1 MIRDKILIIEDDAP
15 IRRYLHTTLAANG
28 YDVLLADTAAGATQ
42 MITSH
47 CPDVI
52 LLDLGLP
59 DADGTGI
66 IRAVRAWTRTPI
78 VVVSA
83 RDTESDKAEALDLGA
98 DDYLTKP
105 FGTVELLARIRT
117 ALRHTRTGAED
128 DGLALTG
135 AYRVGDLVIDYK
147 RHRVTRAGEEIR
159 LTPNEFRIV
168 SLLGR
173 HAGQVL
179 TYQHIMRE
187 IWGPAA
193 VGDNKVLRVHMA
205 NIRRKLERTP
215 AEPEY
220 IFTEVGVG
228 YRMAEAAE

>member
-15 IRRYLHTTLAANG
+15 IRHYLQTTLSANG
-28 YDVLLADTAAGATQ
+28 YDVLFAETAATAMQ

-59 DADGTGI
+59 DGDGTGI
-66 IRAVRAWTRTPI
+66 IRSVRAWTRTPI

-83 RDTESDKAEALDLGA
+83 RDTETDKADALDLGA

-117 ALRHTRTGAED
+117 ALRHTRTGAEN

-135 AYRVGDLVIDYK
+135 EYRVGDLIIDYK
-147 RHRVTRAGEEIR
+147 RHRITRAGEEIK

-168 SLLGR
+168 ALLGR

-179 TYQHIMRE
+179 TYQTIMRE

-205 NIRRKLERTP
+205 NIRRKLERSP

-220 IFTEVGVG
+220 LFTDVGVG
-228 YRMAEAAE
+228 YRMAEAE

>member
-1 MIRDKILIIEDDAP
+1 MIRDKVLVIEDDTA
-15 IRRYLHTTLAANG
+15 IRQYLKTTLHAHG
-28 YDVLLADTAAGATQ
+28 YDVLLAETGRSAMQT
-42 MITSH
+42 ITSH

-59 DADGTGI
+59 DTDGGEI
-66 IRAVRAWTRTPI
+66 IRSVRAWSRTPI
-78 VVVSA
+78 VVISA
-83 RDTESDKAEALDLGA
+83 RDTELDKAKALDMGA

-117 ALRHTRTGAED
+117 ALRHTCTAVED
-128 DGLALTG
+128 EGLALTG
-135 AYRVGDLVIDYK
+135 FYRVRDLAIDYK

-168 SLLGR
+168 ALLGR

-179 TYQHIMRE
+179 TYQTIMRE

-215 AEPEY
+215 SEPEY
-220 IFTEVGVG
+220 IFTELGVG
-228 YRMAEAAE
+228 YRMAEEE

>member
-1 MIRDKILIIEDDAP
+1 MIRDKILVVEDDTA
-15 IRRYLHTTLAANG
+15 IRQYLKTTLLAQN
-28 YDVLLADTAAGATQ
+28 YDVLLAETGKDAMQ

-59 DADGTGI
+59 DADGVEI
-66 IRAVRAWTRTPI
+66 IRAVRSWSRTPI
-78 VVVSA
+78 VVISA
-83 RDTESDKAEALDLGA
+83 RDTELDKAEALDLGA

-105 FGTVELLARIRT
+105 FGSVELFARIRT
-117 ALRHTRTGAED
+117 ALRHTRTSAEND
-128 DGLALTG
+128 ELALTG
-135 AYRVGDLVIDYK
+135 VYCVKDLRIDYK
-147 RHRVTRAGEEIR
+147 RHRVQRAEEEIR

-168 SLLGR
+168 ALLGR

-179 TYQHIMRE
+179 TYRTIMRE

-215 AEPEY
+215 TEPEY
-220 IFTEVGVG
+220 IFTEAGVG
-228 YRMAEAAE
+228 YRMAEPES

>member
-1 MIRDKILIIEDDAP
+1 MIKDKVLVIEDDAP
-15 IRRYLHTTLAANG
+15 IRHYLQTTLVSNG
-28 YDVLLADTAAGATQ
+28 YDVLLADSVNSAMQ
-42 MITSH
+42 MIHSH

-59 DADGTGI
+59 DRDGLEV
-66 IRAVRAWTRTPI
+66 IRAVRVWTRTPI

-83 RDTESDKAEALDLGA
+83 RDTESDKANALDLGA

-117 ALRHTRTGAED
+117 ALRHTRTGSED
-128 DGLALTG
+128 EELALTG
-135 AYRVGDLVIDYK
+135 SYRVGELVIDYK

-168 SLLGR
+168 ALLGR

-179 TYQHIMRE
+179 TYQYIMRE
-187 IWGPAA
+187 IWGPGA

-205 NIRRKLERTP
+205 NIRRKLERCP

-220 IFTEVGVG
+220 LFTEIGVG
-228 YRMAEAAE
+228 YRMAERSE

>member
-1 MIRDKILIIEDDAP
+1 MIKDKILIIEDDAP
-15 IRRYLHTTLAANG
+15 IRHYLQTTLSANG
-28 YDVLLADTAAGATQ
+28 YDTLLAENAAAALQ

-66 IRAVRAWTRTPI
+66 IRSVRAWTRTPI
-78 VVVSA
+78 IVVSA
-83 RDTESDKAEALDLGA
+83 RDTEHDKANALDMGA

-105 FGTVELLARIRT
+105 FGTVELLARIRS
-117 ALRHTRTGAED
+117 ALRHTRTASED

-135 AYRVGDLVIDYK
+135 EYHVKDLVIDYK
-147 RHRVTRAGEEIR
+147 RHRVTRSGEEIR

-168 SLLGR
+168 ALLGR

-179 TYQHIMRE
+179 TYQIMMRE

-205 NIRRKLERTP
+205 NIRRKLERMP

-228 YRMAEAAE
+228 YRMAESE